1 MNLRARHGANY
12 FIMFIDDFT
21 RFDHVYLISH
31 KSEALDC
38 FIRYTNLVENKLST
52 KIKALRTGR
61 GHEYLSKQFLKNCDE
76 KGIARQLT
84 IPYTPQ
90 QNGESERRNKILF
103 DIVRSMMT
111 HANLQI
117 SFWGDTLLTAAY
129 IFNCVP
135 SKSISSIPYKL
146 WNNDKSN
153 IGYLQQ

>member
-1 MNLRARHGANY
+1 MN
-12 FIMFIDDFT
+12 T
-21 RFDHVYLISH
+21 YLNNF
-31 KSEALDC
+31 K
-38 FIRYTNLVENKLST
+38 
-52 KIKALRTGR
+52 
-61 GHEYLSKQFLKNCDE
+61 KNCDE

-117 SFWGDTLLTAAY
+117 SFWGDTLLTATY
-129 IFNCVP
+129 ILICVS

-153 IGYLQQ
+153 IGYLQ